1 MLYFER
7 WKIVLIVMLCL
18 AGIVYSAPNFVPK
31 SSLEDVPGWLPHKQI
46 NLGLDLRGGSYMLLG
61 LDTGSLEKT
70 RLQDLVGEVRDALRD
85 ERIPYTGLGI
95 QGGSVVV
102 NVTRAEDVEKA
113 VDAVEGLA
121 TTIAANQFSA
131 LPESDLAV
139 TADGQRINVTVT
151 EAAKL
156 QRVQAAVE
164 QSIEIV
170 RRRIDELG
178 TTEPVIQRQGADRIL
193 VQVPGLEDPQQ
204 LKALLGKTAK
214 MNFRLVS
221 NAMSGQQ
228 ALATRTVPAGT
239 ELLYT
244 ADEPKVPVLV
254 ERRIMV
260 GGDRLVDATPGFD
273 QRTGEPVVNFR
284 FDSIG
289 GRQFGEVTRDNVG
302 RPFAIVLDNEVISA
316 PRINEPIMGGQGQI
330 SGSFTVQDATN
341 LAILLRSGAL
351 PVDITILEERTVGPG
366 LGADSIRAGEI
377 AAIIG
382 AAAVILFMIASYGF
396 FGILANVA
404 LFLNVMMIFAVL
416 SVLQATL
423 TLPGIAGIVLTIG
436 MAVDANVLIFERVRE
451 ELDNG
456 RSPINALDAGYRR
469 AFTTIVDSNLTTLF
483 AAVFLFALGS
493 GPVKGFAVT
502 LGIGIMTSMFTAVM
516 VTRLFVAIWARRA
529 RPATLP
535 I

>member
-95 QGGSVVV
+95 QGDSVVV

-139 TADGQRINVTVT
+139 TADGQRINVAVT

-396 FGILANVA
+396 FGILANIA

-436 MAVDANVLIFERVRE
+436 MAVDANVLIYVRIRE
-451 ELDNG
+451 EVAAG
-456 RSPINALDAGYRR
+456 KSPIPAIEAGYNKALSSILDAN
-469 AFTTIVDSNLTTLF
+469 ITTLIS
-483 AAVFLFALGS
+483 AAILFQMGS
-493 GPVKGFAVT
+493 GPVRGFAVT
-502 LGIGIMTSMFTAVM
+502 LAIGIVTSVFTAFTVNRLM
-516 VTRLFVAIWARRA
+516 VSVWFRRR
-529 RPATLP
+529 RPKTITL
-535 I
+535 

>member
-18 AGIVYSAPNFVPK
+18 AGIVYSAPNFISK

-95 QGGSVVV
+95 QGDSVVV

-113 VDAVEGLA
+113 EAAIDDLA
-121 TTIAANQFSA
+121 TMIAANQFSA
-131 LPESDLAV
+131 LPESDLSVAV
-139 TADGQRINVTVT
+139 DGQRINVTVT

-204 LKALLGKTAK
+204 LKELLGKTAK

-260 GGDRLVDATPGFD
+260 GGDRLQDATAGFD
-273 QRTGEPVVNFR
+273 QRDGQPVVNFR

-330 SGSFTVQDATN
+330 SGNFTVQEANN

-366 LGADSIRAGEI
+366 LGADSVRAGEI

-396 FGILANVA
+396 FGILANIA

-423 TLPGIAGIVLTIG
+423 TLPGI
-436 MAVDANVLIFERVRE
+436 
-451 ELDNG
+451 
-456 RSPINALDAGYRR
+456 
-469 AFTTIVDSNLTTLF
+469 
-483 AAVFLFALGS
+483 
-493 GPVKGFAVT
+493 
-502 LGIGIMTSMFTAVM
+502 
-516 VTRLFVAIWARRA
+516 
-529 RPATLP
+529 
-535 I
+535 